1 MQAQSNAP
9 PLRTQAEG
17 KITLCNDHSLLTL
30 RHTNAR
36 AQVTIVGDGLPSLRR
51 QIPSE
56 NSAMLEPVI
65 KSAIHGGCT
74 KELYGQRAR
83 HRGYVSR
90 SDLDFAEEIKVAYS
104 FDRVIGPELTAIE
117 AKLPQIHVGIS
128 TFLGLWD
135 CLWTHLKSSHFTKI
149 RHPPDRRS
157 CPHAPGEGAD
167 EFRPPRHRPSFAPTP
182 PAIVCR
188 HENRI
193 RDHVCEGQYKHIWF
207 NDDLGGEGL
216 ESIGIKPEHAA
227 GSSYHSYQTSPVVR
241 QKTPSNFRW
250 TSQHPAMSNT
260 NMRPTTTSL
269 HNVDSLARNSTGH
282 ELYSSCAC
290 HGEYPPASSR

>member
-117 AKLPQIHVGIS
+117 AKLPQIHVGIV
-128 TFLGLWD
+128 
-135 CLWTHLKSSHFTKI
+135 SSK
-149 RHPPDRRS
+149 RS
-157 CPHAPGEGAD
+157 VGAVLLII
-167 EFRPPRHRPSFAPTP
+167 FS
-182 PAIVCR
+182 
-188 HENRI
+188 
-193 RDHVCEGQYKHIWF
+193 
-207 NDDLGGEGL
+207 
-216 ESIGIKPEHAA
+216 
-227 GSSYHSYQTSPVVR
+227 
-241 QKTPSNFRW
+241 
-250 TSQHPAMSNT
+250 
-260 NMRPTTTSL
+260 
-269 HNVDSLARNSTGH
+269 
-282 ELYSSCAC
+282 
-290 HGEYPPASSR
+290 PPASAALSSHSRYHWCEHDLHCSVSRSRASVRPVLFAARSGHAGGLFLSILCLLGHILPHLTRPGLLLVRDTPRLFSALSDSVYIPRPLGLPMDPFKVISFYQNTTPSRSSFLPPRSGRRC